1 MYISISHHNPQ
12 PLYQQIVDQFK
23 EGIAD
28 GRLSPNTPVP
38 SIRVLAK
45 ELRVSVITVKRA
57 YTELEQEGYL
67 ITKPASGSFI
77 APLEQTQLQQNQLK
91 ETKEQLIAL
100 INKNKAFGISID
112 DLIQILKELEEQ
124 DE

>member
-77 APLEQTQLQQNQLK
+77 APLEHTQLQQNQLK
-91 ETKEQLIAL
+91 EAKEQLISL
-100 INKNKAFGISID
+100 INRNKAFGISID